1 MVGHGGREG
10 LGQEEELQRE
20 QRRRHGPRVEE
31 DGRDVTGGR
40 RDEESVHQAREEQD
54 ETLIPSRRRGDIDFR
69 QFDGKCKNIVM

>member
-20 QRRRHGPRVEE
+20 QRRRQGPRVQE

-40 RDEESVHQAREEQD
+40 RDEEGVHQAREERH
-54 ETLIPSRRRGDIDFR
+54 ETLIRYRRGDIDFR
-69 QFDGKCKNIVM
+69 QFGGK